1 LGALGVNGPFLI
13 SQVVNF
19 LILFAV
25 LYFLLWKR
33 ILRMLDQRKQRIA
46 QGLADAEQARKERER
61 AEAEYQQRIEQAKR
75 EREEILAGAAKEGEL
90 AREQVLAEARAEAEH
105 IIAEARAELE
115 RDRQEMLADLRGQVA
130 TLAIA
135 VSNKIIG
142 EALDEQ
148 RQRRL
153 IDEFFSGVR
162 AGRVV
167 VLDEE
172 EIAWAK
178 RSGAMKAQV
187 TSALPLTE
195 EEQRIVAES
204 LAVQLG
210 EPPPELEFS
219 VDPGIL
225 GGLVLKVG
233 DRLIDGSVAGRLASL
248 QERLG

>member
-1 LGALGVNGPFLI
+1 MGELGINVPFIL
-13 SQVVNF
+13 SQIVNF

-33 ILRMLDQRKQRIA
+33 VLNMLEQRRQRIA
-46 QGLADAEQARKERER
+46 QGLADAEQARRDRER
-61 AEAEYQQRIEQAKR
+61 AEAEYRQRIEQAER
-75 EREEILAGAAKEGEL
+75 EREAILAKATEEGEQ
-90 AREQVLAEARAEAEH
+90 ARETILAEARAEAEQ
-105 IIAEARAELE
+105 IIAAARAEAE
-115 RDRQEMLADLRGQVA
+115 RDRQELLAELRSQVA
-130 TLAIA
+130 SLAIA
-135 VSNKIIG
+135 VSNRIIG
-142 EALDEQ
+142 ETLDER

-153 IDEFFSGVR
+153 IDEFFSGIR

-172 EIAWAK
+172 ELAWAK
-178 RSGAMKAQV
+178 RSGAIKAQV

-210 EPPPELEFS
+210 EPPSELEFS
-219 VDPGIL
+219 VNPAIL

-248 QERLG
+248 QERLR

>member
-1 LGALGVNGPFLI
+1 LGVNGPFLI

-90 AREQVLAEARAEAEH
+90 AREQMLAEARTEAERV
-105 IIAEARAELE
+105 IAEARVELE

>member
-1 LGALGVNGPFLI
+1 MGALGVNGPFLI